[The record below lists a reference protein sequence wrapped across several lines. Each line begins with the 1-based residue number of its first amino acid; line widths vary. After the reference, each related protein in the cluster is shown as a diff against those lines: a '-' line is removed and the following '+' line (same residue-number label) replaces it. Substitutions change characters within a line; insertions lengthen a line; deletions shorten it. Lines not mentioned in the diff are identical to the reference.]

1 MKRQTF
7 HLLSMVSIGM
17 IFQVSS
23 AASKYSSINHNL
35 SHSWQSQQHP
45 QNKYPDQWSNYNAE
59 PEYQNDYLE
68 TKTKRSGSDWIQ
80 GLKNGHCI
88 HTLLGYKYLCMKI
101 PNRGKQEQ
109 IYRKGKKWE
118 RVQMKTRNKLD
129 GRIRLL

>member
-23 AASKYSSINHNL
+23 AASKYTRINHNL

-45 QNKYPDQWSNYNAE
+45 QNKYPGKWSNFNAE
-59 PEYQNDYLE
+59 PEYQNDDLE

-80 GLKNGHCI
+80 GLKNGHD
-88 HTLLGYKYLCMKI
+88 LLCYKYLCMQI
-101 PNRGKQEQ
+101 PNRGKKGQK
-109 IYRKGKKWE
+109 YRKEKKGE
-118 RVQMKTRNKLD
+118 RVRMNVKNALD

>member
-7 HLLSMVSIGM
+7 HLWSMVFIGV

-23 AASKYSSINHNL
+23 AASKYNRITHNI
-35 SHSWQSQQHP
+35 SPSWENQHP
-45 QNKYPDQWSNYNAE
+45 QNMCPGQWGNCNVEPDN
-59 PEYQNDYLE
+59 LE
-68 TKTKRSGSDWIQ
+68 TGRDWIQ

-101 PNRGKQEQ
+101 PNRGKQGQ
-109 IYRKGKKWE
+109 IYRKEKKWE

>member
-23 AASKYSSINHNL
+23 AASKYTRINHNL

-45 QNKYPDQWSNYNAE
+45 QNKYPGKWSNFNAE
-59 PEYQNDYLE
+59 PEYQNDDLE
-68 TKTKRSGSDWIQ
+68 TKTKRSGNIWIQ
-80 GLKNGHCI
+80 GLKNGHG
-88 HTLLGYKYLCMKI
+88 LLCYNYLCMQI
-101 PNRGKQEQ
+101 PNRGKQGQ
-109 IYRKGKKWE
+109 KYRKEKKGE
-118 RVQMKTRNKLD
+118 RVRMNVKNTLD